1 MKFKD
6 FYYKD
11 FRPSYLEGVV
21 RYPEQTDYVIEQN
34 CKPINGKELS
44 EIGLS
49 DLNNLIKICDDTYCI
64 DRVKKLRSVLKRI
77 MRYAYACRY
86 TPIDLSAF
94 ELRRCRKRPETVQ
107 QLSFT
112 AEQAA
117 FLTSGDSTIMKMFRF
132 ECLTGLRRE
141 EILALRWENV
151 DLKARRI
158 FVCQTVVVLKG
169 RARLVDDTK
178 NHKFRYVELNETAYK
193 LLLTLPVTCDFVFGN
208 PRSKN
213 FLSPRRYHEEYNT
226 MFIRKNEEWKKTH
239 S

>member
-1 MKFKD
+1 MKFKE

-64 DRVKKLRSVLKRI
+64 YRVKKLRSVLKRI

-86 TPIDLSAF
+86 TSIDLSAF

-141 EILALRWENV
+141 EILALRWE
-151 DLKARRI
+151 I
-158 FVCQTVVVLKG
+158 G
-169 RARLVDDTK
+169 RAHV
-178 NHKFRYVELNETAYK
+178 
-193 LLLTLPVTCDFVFGN
+193 
-208 PRSKN
+208 
-213 FLSPRRYHEEYNT
+213 
-226 MFIRKNEEWKKTH
+226 
-239 S
+239 

>member
-1 MKFKD
+1 MNFKE

-34 CKPINGKELS
+34 CKPINGKDLS

-49 DLNNLIKICDDTYCI
+49 DLNNIIKICDDTYCI

-86 TPIDLSAF
+86 TSIDLSAF

-117 FLTSGDSTIMKMFRF
+117 FLTSGDSIIMKMFRF
-132 ECLTGLRRE
+132 ECLTGLRRDGYSTAPRHRPGRPPSRVHRGCPKRRS
-141 EILALRWENV
+141 ALRRSPGRS
-151 DLKARRI
+151 ARRGGT
-158 FVCQTVVVLKG
+158 VCRDTACR
-169 RARLVDDTK
+169 RAGSDSRLYRQAESAPGPAGF
-178 NHKFRYVELNETAYK
+178 HR
-193 LLLTLPVTCDFVFGN
+193 
-208 PRSKN
+208 
-213 FLSPRRYHEEYNT
+213 
-226 MFIRKNEEWKKTH
+226 
-239 S
+239 

>member
-1 MKFKD
+1 MKFKE

-86 TPIDLSAF
+86 TSIDLSAF

-117 FLTSGDSTIMKMFRF
+117 FLTSGDSTIIKMFRF

-141 EILALRWENV
+141 EILALRW
-151 DLKARRI
+151 
-158 FVCQTVVVLKG
+158 
-169 RARLVDDTK
+169 
-178 NHKFRYVELNETAYK
+178 
-193 LLLTLPVTCDFVFGN
+193 
-208 PRSKN
+208 
-213 FLSPRRYHEEYNT
+213 
-226 MFIRKNEEWKKTH
+226 
-239 S
+239 

>member
-1 MKFKD
+1 MKFKE

-34 CKPINGKELS
+34 CKSINGKDLS

-49 DLNNLIKICDDTYCI
+49 DLNNLIKQCDDTYCI

-86 TPIDLSAF
+86 TSIDLSAF

-117 FLTSGDSTIMKMFRF
+117 FLTSGDSTIIKMFRF

-151 DLKARRI
+151 DLPHRRI

-169 RARLVDDTK
+169 CARLVDDTK

-193 LLLTLPVTCDFVFGN
+193 LLLSLPITC
-208 PRSKN
+208 
-213 FLSPRRYHEEYNT
+213 
-226 MFIRKNEEWKKTH
+226 
-239 S
+239 